1 MHCNESVEIVFLL
14 LLFLYFLL
22 ILINLRIAPALLSLI
37 FFVMLFTNYA
47 IKHTAPISLYTIK
60 PINTP
65 MRVSSLM
72 VVIVLLVA
80 IFPPLSLASS
90 SQDIIVESY
99 QIKVIR
105 DANIK
110 LTGNII
116 VKDHATLYISYS
128 AIHFLGNPW
137 QYGIKLYRNS
147 TLKILYSK
155 ITSDNEINFVCE
167 NSSVYIEN
175 SHIELKGLMNGT
187 AYLNIKNTDFS
198 INTLNLNG
206 EMNLNNSVIYADGY
220 FSGVVSAE
228 RCYFDGSI
236 NLDGRADIYVGDVLS
251 AFGGEWYI
259 YRGLNLTVVDKYG
272 KPLEMASVNV
282 KNFFDGNVYGSGVTS
297 KKGTL
302 KFVLLSDYINGDEH
316 FVGVYN
322 ITVSYGGSEFYKIVS
337 LPNYN
342 DGDFSSLYMDYTFK
356 VDRIG
361 IPQNPTEGDVV
372 LSGNKTLRL
381 VNGSFYYPSR
391 IFLENGASLVLENAE
406 LIVDSSYGSVI
417 AKEGSSIICKNSK
430 IYGDIYLKNSDVNIE
445 KTSLNGNIYSTGDD
459 TIFGENSSFTCIY
472 GYGNAKLYNSTA
484 STVGI
489 SSVDIFGGSYGYV
502 NSTIINATACSIE
515 KINVK
520 KYAKIYSVSYENI
533 SVERGSQVYLGY
545 KLEVYV
551 TNGHDREVE
560 NATVSIY
567 ENGTLIYQGRT
578 DLHGKVVFYLY
589 SARYENSTWIYDG
602 NYRVVVEYK
611 NVSDE
616 RNVFLNGDTFL
627 HISFEEYLVPPL
639 KLYLDLYTVPSEV
652 EAGKEFIL
660 AGHAY
665 YDNGEDAKNV
675 IITVKIGK
683 IVLNTT
689 TDKDGRF
696 SVKMPPLS
704 SPGAYEITVS
714 GNDTYN
720 NLTTTQILQINVLPP
735 PSFPWY
741 YIIVGVVIFVA
752 IVIVIRAVR
761 IRRWKAY
768 GKGLSA

>member
-1 MHCNESVEIVFLL
+1 MRGAV
-14 LLFLYFLL
+14 
-22 ILINLRIAPALLSLI
+22 A
-37 FFVMLFTNYA
+37 
-47 IKHTAPISLYTIK
+47 ISLYTIK
-60 PINTP
+60 PINTL
-65 MRVSSLM
+65 MRVSSV
-72 VVIVLLVA
+72 VVIIALLVA
-80 IFPPLSLASS
+80 IFTPISSASQS

-105 DANIK
+105 DADIK

-116 VKDHATLYISYS
+116 VKDYATLYISYS
-128 AIHFLGNPW
+128 AIHFLGDPW
-137 QYGIKLYRNS
+137 QYGIKLYPNS
-147 TLKILYSK
+147 TLKILYST
-155 ITSDNEINFVCE
+155 ITSENEINFVCE

-175 SHIELKGLMNGT
+175 SHIELKGLINGT
-187 AYLNIKNTDFS
+187 AHFNIKNTDFS

-206 EMNLNNSVIYADGY
+206 EMILNNSLISSSGY
-220 FSGVVSAE
+220 FSGVISGE
-228 RCYFDGSI
+228 KCYLSGSI
-236 NLDGRADIYVGDVLS
+236 NLDGRADIYLGDVLS

-259 YRGLNLTVVDKYG
+259 HRGLNLTIVDKYG
-272 KPLEMASVNV
+272 KPLEMASVSV
-282 KNFFDGNVYGSGVTS
+282 RNFFDGNVYGSCVTS
-297 KKGTL
+297 RDGRVQ
-302 KFVLLSDYINGDEH
+302 FILLSDYIKGDEH

-322 ITVSYGGSEFYKIVS
+322 ITVSYGGGEYYKIIS
-337 LPNYN
+337 LPNYKE
-342 DGDFSSLYMDYTFK
+342 GDFSSLYMDYTLK

-361 IPQNPTEGDVV
+361 IPQNPTEEDVV
-372 LSGNKTLRL
+372 ISGNKTLRL

-391 IFLENGASLVLENAE
+391 IFLVNGASLILENAE
-406 LIVDSSYGSVI
+406 LIIDSSYGSVV
-417 AKEGSSIICKNSK
+417 AKDGSSIICKNSE
-430 IYGDIYLKNSDVNIE
+430 IHGDIYLKDSSINTE
-445 KTSLNGNIYSTGDD
+445 ETQLHGNIYSIGNDM
-459 TIFGENSSFTCIY
+459 IFGEVSSFAGIY
-472 GYGNAKLYNSTA
+472 GSGKAVLYNSTA
-484 STVGI
+484 SSVVLAT
-489 SSVDIFGGSYGYV
+489 VDIFGGSYG
-502 NSTIINATACSIE
+502 NISSTTLNATACRID
-515 KINVK
+515 KIYVE
-520 KYAKIYSVSYENI
+520 KYARIYSVSYDNI
-533 SVERGSQVYLGY
+533 SVERGAMVYLGY

-578 DLHGKVVFYLY
+578 DSRGKVVFYLY

-611 NVSDE
+611 NVSEE

-627 HISFEEYLVPPL
+627 HISFKEYLVPPL
-639 KLYLDLYTVPSEV
+639 KLYLDLYTVPSKV

-675 IITVKIGK
+675 VITVKLGK
-683 IVLNTT
+683 VTLNTT
-689 TDKDGRF
+689 TGEDGRF
-696 SVKMPPLS
+696 SVKMPPLL

-720 NLTTTQILQINVLPP
+720 NLTTSQVLRINVLSP

-741 YIIVGVVIFVA
+741 YVIVGVVIFVA

-768 GKGLSA
+768 GEGLSP